1 MGLGGHWS
9 PQWRD
14 PRSGVGSKNVD
25 PEKKKIIIEN
35 KKLIINLA
43 RLNDIKFSSD
53 KVLNDK
59 FIVTTVENITLM
71 LPLEGLIDV
80 NEEKNRL
87 NKELTNIKLE
97 IDIINKRLNNPMFI
111 EKAPS
116 NVINEVKTK
125 QSIYTQRK
133 FEIEKALLNI

>member
-1 MGLGGHWS
+1 MISEILNMNGYGLYVWS
-9 PQWRD
+9 
-14 PRSGVGSKNVD
+14 SFIFTLLSFGTLYFVI
-25 PEKKKIIIEN
+25 KIQ
-35 KKLIINLA
+35 
-43 RLNDIKFSSD
+43 
-53 KVLNDK
+53 
-59 FIVTTVENITLM
+59 
-71 LPLEGLIDV
+71 
-80 NEEKNRL
+80 L
-87 NKELTNIKLE
+87 NKELTNINLE

>member
-1 MGLGGHWS
+1 M
-9 PQWRD
+9 
-14 PRSGVGSKNVD
+14 
-25 PEKKKIIIEN
+25 
-35 KKLIINLA
+35 
-43 RLNDIKFSSD
+43 
-53 KVLNDK
+53 NDK

-87 NKELTNIKLE
+87 NKELTNINLE
-97 IDIINKRLNNPMFI
+97 IDVINKRLNNPTFI

>member
-1 MGLGGHWS
+1 
-9 PQWRD
+9 
-14 PRSGVGSKNVD
+14 
-25 PEKKKIIIEN
+25 
-35 KKLIINLA
+35 
-43 RLNDIKFSSD
+43 
-53 KVLNDK
+53 
-59 FIVTTVENITLM
+59 M

-87 NKELTNIKLE
+87 NKELANINLE

-133 FEIEKALLNI
+133 FEIEKAIPEVVHRYFAGFLGLLIIGIFIMSLYLKPYNSLVTKLTGALVVLVLCQSTFGYLTVSLKMWPQVVTMHLF